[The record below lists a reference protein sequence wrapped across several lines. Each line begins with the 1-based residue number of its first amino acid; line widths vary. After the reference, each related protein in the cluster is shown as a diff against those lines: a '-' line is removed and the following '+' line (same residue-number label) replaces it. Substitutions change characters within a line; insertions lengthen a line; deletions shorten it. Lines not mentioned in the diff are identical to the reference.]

1 MRRTV
6 ESEGLHGWRA
16 TLHEIIFEA
25 DTQAGKAFDVAL
37 IAAIITSVLVV
48 VLESVQSVRVAHG
61 LLLRRVEW
69 GFTALFTVEYV
80 LRLLAVARPLRYAR
94 SFFGVVDL
102 LAILPTY
109 LELLLPGGRVLVVVR
124 SLRILRV
131 FRIFKLVEYVG
142 QAQVLRNA
150 LRASRYKITVFLVT
164 VLSAVLIIGSLLYL
178 VEGPASGFT
187 SIPISVYWAIVT
199 LTTVGYGDIAPVTP
213 LGRLLAAGAMILGY
227 GIIAVPTG
235 IVTVE
240 LANAARA
247 PVSTQA
253 CPVCGTEGH
262 DVDALFCKRCGSSL
276 GHQLHPPPQPAPASH
291 EL

>member
-1 MRRTV
+1 MKRITD
-6 ESEGLHGWRA
+6 SERLHGWRA
-16 TLHEIIFEA
+16 RLHEVIFEA
-25 DTQAGKAFDVAL
+25 DTPAGKAFDVTL
-37 IAAIITSVLVV
+37 IVAIITSVLVV

-61 LLLRRVEW
+61 PLLRHVEW

-80 LRLLAVARPLRYAR
+80 LRLLAVARPLHYAR

-109 LELLLPGGRVLVVVR
+109 LDLLLPGGRVLVVVR

-131 FRIFKLVEYVG
+131 FRIFKLAEYVG
-142 QAQVLRNA
+142 QARVLRDA

-187 SIPISVYWAIVT
+187 SIPTSVYWAVVT
-199 LTTVGYGDIAPVTP
+199 LTTVGYGDIAPQTP
-213 LGRLLAAGAMILGY
+213 FGQALAAGAMILGY

-247 PVSTQA
+247 QISTQA
-253 CPVCGTEGH
+253 CPVCGAEGH
-262 DVDALFCKRCGSSL
+262 DVDARFCKRCGAPL
-276 GHQLHPPPQPAPASH
+276 GPQTRPPDTIS
-291 EL
+291 